1 MKSKK
6 YLLTLL
12 AFGVSLSSANAEVL
26 NFSRA
31 YGLALENANHIKS
44 SVYVSEAEKEKIN
57 QEESQLYPQI
67 NLSTS
72 YKKTEYESNPSKNMT
87 RQGLIT
93 YSLTARQSLY
103 NPEVNSRIDMQESR
117 SKYSDIKVEF
127 QKEELAQKL
136 FKTYLDILKSQNKIG
151 LLESY
156 LEYNRSKLEGL
167 TKKFDM
173 NLSNKMD
180 LFQMR
185 VEYDSAEIELEKEK
199 KLFQVYDLKFKQYIG
214 DTAYELPK
222 IESDKLILET
232 IKEMR
237 AQVLGS
243 GDLDKSLKVKQ
254 AEAAVEISASE
265 LENAKA
271 GHLPKLTFDAAYS
284 KYDTD
289 TPTVD
294 APYNTTKYAMINL
307 NIPIYGGGYVSS
319 KVDSSKLMIKAAG
332 EDLENAKKEVHVQYD
347 EYMALFEASSES
359 VWMYKKAL
367 ESAELYLQAISQGY
381 EYGLKSIIDLNDA
394 KNKLNEVKYKYV
406 ENMYELV
413 NSYIGLLMVTHNFK
427 ELNLLDKL
435 VE

>member
-1 MKSKK
+1 MKSSR
-6 YLLTLL
+6 YPLCLLLCGL
-12 AFGVSLSSANAEVL
+12 LSSGANAEVL
-26 NFSRA
+26 NFSKA
-31 YGLALENANHIKS
+31 YGLALENANQIKS
-44 SVYVSEAEKEKIN
+44 SIYVSEAEKEKIN

-67 NLSTS
+67 NLSAS
-72 YKKTEYESNPSKNMT
+72 YKKTEYEANPTKNLT

-93 YSLTARQSLY
+93 YSLTARQALY
-103 NPEVNSRIDMQESR
+103 NPEINSRIDMQESR

-136 FKTYLDILKSQNKIG
+136 FKTYLDILKSQNKIK

-156 LEYNRSKLEGL
+156 LEYNRSKLDEL

-214 DTAYELPK
+214 DVKYELPK

-232 IKEMR
+232 IKEMKT
-237 AQVLGS
+237 QVLGI
-243 GDLDKSLKVKQ
+243 GDLEKSLKVKQ
-254 AEAAVEISASE
+254 AQAAVDISISE
-265 LENAKA
+265 LENAKS

-289 TPTVD
+289 TPTID
-294 APYNTTKYAMINL
+294 APYDTIKYAMINL

-319 KVDSSKLMIKAAG
+319 KVDSSKLMLKASG
-332 EDLENAKKEVHVQYD
+332 EDLENAKKETHVQYD
-347 EYMALFEASSES
+347 EYMAIFEASSES

-367 ESAELYLQAISQGY
+367 ESAELYLKAINQGY
-381 EYGLKSIIDLNDA
+381 DYGLKSIIDLNDA
-394 KNKLNEVKYKYV
+394 KTKLNEVKYKYV

>member
-6 YLLTLL
+6 YILTLL
-12 AFGVSLSSANAEVL
+12 ALGVSLSSADAEVL

-31 YGLALENANHIKS
+31 YSLALENANHIKS

-72 YKKTEYESNPSKNMT
+72 YKKTEYESNPSKNIT

-103 NPEVNSRIDMQESR
+103 NPEINSRIDMQESR

-136 FKTYLDILKSQNKIG
+136 FKTYLDILKSQNKIK

-199 KLFQVYDLKFKQYIG
+199 KLFNVYDLKFKQYIG
-214 DTAYELPK
+214 DNPYELPK
-222 IESDKLILET
+222 IESDKLLLET
-232 IKEMR
+232 IKEMKV
-237 AQVLGS
+237 QVLGS
-243 GDLDKSLKVKQ
+243 DDLGKSLKIKQ

-294 APYNTTKYAMINL
+294 APYDTTKYAMISL

-332 EDLENAKKEVHVQYD
+332 EDLENAKKETHVQYD
-347 EYMALFEASSES
+347 EYMAIFEASSES

-367 ESAELYLQAISQGY
+367 ESAELYLQAINQGY
-381 EYGLKSIIDLNDA
+381 DYGLKSIIDLNDA

-406 ENMYELV
+406 ENMHELV